1 MLNCRPPSGNQLVFI
16 SKNGNSSFVT
26 TWTLYYFTWR
36 RRFVSVVH
44 ISTVNWRCWLPSA
57 LSNVCW
63 NSAIQSLSLVRF
75 SFSWIIL
82 VSHLDIC
89 RGRLSGLEETWI
101 FQKGKTQPVQLGNPI
116 HIHQLLT
123 LVLLFCSHGT
133 CITLRQKRLGS
144 SSFLSGWSAGIYLR
158 FIGFSGSF
166 SYEEPHSLFIVDIP
180 MKGTRW

>member
-1 MLNCRPPSGNQLVFI
+1 MSLERSFRTPDGIARRVPGVWVLPIPTYFNCCSFFLNRINYRFPYGDQIILI
-16 SKNGNSSFVT
+16 SRNGNSSFVT
-26 TWTLYYFTWR
+26 TWTLSYFAGR
-36 RRFVSVVH
+36 GRFVSVVH

-63 NSAIQSLSLVRF
+63 NSAIQSLSLVHF

-101 FQKGKTQPVQLGNPI
+101 FQKGKTQPGLKLKPI

-123 LVLLFCSHGT
+123 LALLFFRRGIRNTRRRS
-133 CITLRQKRLGS
+133 RLE
-144 SSFLSGWSAGIYLR
+144 WR
-158 FIGFSGSF
+158 
-166 SYEEPHSLFIVDIP
+166 
-180 MKGTRW
+180 